1 MGLLPVSALRSRP
14 PAGSVDDGIL
24 PTVTQPLV
32 VLRGDDEFHPS
43 SVSQTLAT
51 QVPSASLVERWK
63 DPADT
68 PAADAAIKE
77 FLAAHAR

>member
-1 MGLLPVSALRSRP
+1 M
-14 PAGSVDDGIL
+14 
-24 PTVTQPLV
+24 
-32 VLRGDDEFHPS
+32 
-43 SVSQTLAT
+43 

-63 DPADT
+63 DPVDA